1 MGAIVVCGGG
11 MVGLSAALMLARDGH
26 RVTVLESDAQ
36 EPPPTERAWASW
48 SRRGVAQFR
57 QPHGLFA
64 RVRAVLDAELP
75 DLPGRMRDAGCV
87 TVDPLAALP
96 PTVTDREPRDDDEAL
111 TAVTGRRPVV
121 EAVVAATAAGT
132 HGLRIRRG
140 VTVTGLLMGPR
151 AGTGAPSRCPHVVGV
166 RTAAGEEIRA
176 DLVVD
181 ATGRRGP
188 GARWLYALGAPLT
201 ETRAVDRGF
210 VYYTR
215 FYTGPTLPPRIG
227 PPLAPLGSVSLLTL
241 PGDGDTWSVTVYG
254 LAADRALR
262 AVRDPAVFDQV
273 VGACPWQAPWLA
285 GERITGVLPMGG
297 GIDRRTRL
305 VRAGRPVVT
314 GLVAIGDAWC
324 ATNPSAGRGISIGVT
339 HAQALRHVVRDHLGD
354 AAALAEAFDGVTE
367 RAVAPLVE
375 VQTHADRVRV
385 AEMQAEIAGEPA
397 GPTDDPMTRLAA
409 AAGEDA
415 DALRGLLE
423 IVNCLALPDEVLA
436 RPRVR
441 AAVDALGPVPPRR
454 VPGPDRA
461 ELLALLAE
469 APGLAAVPAPRD
481 ARRAAMAS

>member
-11 MVGLSAALMLARDGH
+11 MVGLSAALMMARDGH

-75 DLPGRMRDAGCV
+75 DLPGQLLGAGCV
-87 TVDPLAALP
+87 TVDPLAAMP
-96 PTVTDREPRDDDEAL
+96 PTVTDREPRHGDEDL
-111 TAVTGRRPVV
+111 TAITGRRPVV
-121 EAVVAATAAGT
+121 EAVVAAAAAGT
-132 HGLRIRRG
+132 DGLRIRRG
-140 VTVTGLLMGPR
+140 VTVTGLLTGPR
-151 AGTGAPSRCPHVVGV
+151 PGTGARCPHVVGV
-166 RTAAGEEIRA
+166 RTATGEEIRA

-188 GARWLYALGAPLT
+188 GARWLYALGAPVT

-215 FYTGPTLPPRIG
+215 YYAGATLPPRIG

-241 PGDGDTWSVTVYG
+241 PGDGDTWSVTIYG

-273 VGACPWQAPWLA
+273 VGACPWQAPWGA
-285 GERITGVLPMGG
+285 GEPTTGVLAMGG

-324 ATNPSAGRGISIGVT
+324 ATNPSAGRGISIGAA

-354 AAALAEAFDGVTE
+354 AAALAEAFDVVTE
-367 RAVAPLVE
+367 QAIAPLVE
-375 VQTHADRVRV
+375 VQTGADRVRV

-397 GPTDDPMTRLAA
+397 RPTDDPMTRLAA
-409 AAGEDA
+409 ASGEDA

-423 IVNCLALPDEVLA
+423 IVNCLALPADVLA

-469 APGLAAVPAPRD
+469 APGLAAVPAPRGSRP
-481 ARRAAMAS
+481 AVLAS